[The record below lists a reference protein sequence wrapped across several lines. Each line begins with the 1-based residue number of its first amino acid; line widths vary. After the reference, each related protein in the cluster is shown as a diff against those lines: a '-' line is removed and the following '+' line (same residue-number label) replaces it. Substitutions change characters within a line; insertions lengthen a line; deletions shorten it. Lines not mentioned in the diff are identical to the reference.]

1 MRNTM
6 IFAAAAAGLLLGG
19 CSATMKQT
27 EGGSYL
33 YESGRLESLEQAKL
47 DKTWQASLDAM
58 KDLEL
63 TLKETKKDALEAQ
76 LQAEQANGR
85 SVKVRLFRVDDNT
98 TRVQVRAGNTF
109 SADESV
115 GEVVLKTLRKR
126 IDNPLPA
133 DQAGKPLPSE
143 TKTLAAEQTD

>member
-1 MRNTM
+1 MRNTL
-6 IFAAAAAGLLLGG
+6 ILAAAAGGLLLAG

-33 YESGRLESLEQAKL
+33 YESGRLESLESAKL
-47 DKTWQASLDAM
+47 DNTWQAALDAV

-63 TLKETKKDALEAQ
+63 TLTGTQKDALEAT
-76 LQAEQANGR
+76 LEAEQANGR
-85 SVKVRLFRVDDNT
+85 SVTVRMFRVDDGT
-98 TRVQVRAGNTF
+98 TRVQVKAGSVF

-115 GEVVLKTLRKR
+115 GEVVLRTLRNR

-133 DQAGKPLPSE
+133 DQAGKA
-143 TKTLAAEQTD
+143 LAAEQTD